1 MRHLSQKYF
10 EKFEVHDESQY
21 WETNDED
28 ICRKRFGEYNLVI
41 DMVGDAL
48 DSLKIDPTET
58 SESIADKIEK
68 LLHER
73 FGMKRS
79 N

>member
-1 MRHLSQKYF
+1 
-10 EKFEVHDESQY
+10 V
-21 WETNDED
+21 
-28 ICRKRFGEYNLVI
+28 CRKRFGEYNLVI
-41 DMVGDAL
+41 GMVGDAL

-68 LLHER
+68 LLYER

-79 N
+79 K